1 MSENECSKEKEEELI
16 HEEIIIECDN
26 GHEYQV
32 AVCQFQPDSP
42 CPECS
47 APLHHF
53 VEADPSER
61 LIDVHDVLVVQCDKG
76 HLYKTTYDEFE
87 RGIRCKVCF
96 VDGKKCH

>member
-1 MSENECSKEKEEELI
+1 MNENENGK
-16 HEEIIIECDN
+16 EEIIIECDK
-26 GHEYQV
+26 GHEYQIPV
-32 AVCQFQPDSP
+32 SQFQPDSS

-53 VEADPSER
+53 IRTELPDR
-61 LIDVHDVLVVQCDKG
+61 LVDVHDVLVIQCDKG